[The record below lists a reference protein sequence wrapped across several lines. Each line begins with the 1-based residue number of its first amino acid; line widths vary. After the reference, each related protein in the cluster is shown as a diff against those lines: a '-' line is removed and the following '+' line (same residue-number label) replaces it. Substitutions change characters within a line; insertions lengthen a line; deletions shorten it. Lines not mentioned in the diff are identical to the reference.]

1 MKNRQVV
8 ICTKPID
15 ICHNFL
21 RDMVEYNDIDIQYI
35 SIEDN
40 PSDIMTKNTSEA
52 NFKRH
57 MKIIAERELWEI
69 VDTGRENVKN
79 TRVTDDVITHD
90 KTKYSSHALDEVV
103 DGENR
108 NKWILITRS
117 RTGM

>member
-1 MKNRQVV
+1 
-8 ICTKPID
+8 
-15 ICHNFL
+15 
-21 RDMVEYNDIDIQYI
+21 
-35 SIEDN
+35 
-40 PSDIMTKNTSEA
+40 MTKKSSEEDCVM
-52 NFKRH
+52 H
-57 MKIIAERELWEI
+57 MKRIIEGELWEI